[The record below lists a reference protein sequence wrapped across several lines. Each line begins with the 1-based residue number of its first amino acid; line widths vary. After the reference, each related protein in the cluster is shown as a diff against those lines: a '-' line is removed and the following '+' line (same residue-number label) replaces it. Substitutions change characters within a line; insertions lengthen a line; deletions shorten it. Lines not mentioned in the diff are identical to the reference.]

1 VAHDHGHEHGHSHGV
16 GGHSHAPASFGK
28 AFAIGIILNAGY
40 VVAEVIYG
48 RLAHSVALVADAGH
62 NLGDVLGLLF
72 AWGASILVTR
82 PPSGKH
88 TYGFRASSILAAL
101 VNAVVLLVTIGGI
114 AWEAIR
120 RLQHPS
126 DVAGG
131 IVIWVAAAGILVN
144 GSTALLFLSGRKGD
158 LNIRGAFVHMAG
170 DAGIA
175 FGVVLAGIAILV
187 TGLRWIDP
195 VVSLVIVAI
204 ILHSTWGLLR
214 DSVNLAL
221 DAVPES
227 IDVEEVRAYFVGLPD
242 VTDVHDLHI
251 WAMSTTETALT
262 AHLVIPEIADHDGLL
277 ARACEQ
283 LHDQFGIEHAT
294 LQLESG
300 NAAHPCARAVAGVI

>member
-1 VAHDHGHEHGHSHGV
+1 MAHDHGHEHGHSHGV

-72 AWGASILVTR
+72 AWGASYLVTR

-120 RLQHPS
+120 RLLHPS

-144 GSTALLFLSGRKGD
+144 GITALLFLSGRKGD

-175 FGVVLAGIAILV
+175 FGVVLAGFAILI

-195 VVSLVIVAI
+195 VVSLIIVAI
-204 ILHSTWGLLR
+204 ILHSTWSLLR

-221 DAVPES
+221 DAVPEGIK
-227 IDVEEVRAYFVGLPD
+227 IDAVRSYLERLPD
-242 VTDVHDLHI
+242 VTEVHDLHI

-262 AHLVIPEIADHDGLL
+262 AHMVIPEVADHDGLL
-277 ARACEQ
+277 ARCCEE

-300 NAAHPCARAVAGVI
+300 NAAHPCARAAVGAV

>member
-1 VAHDHGHEHGHSHGV
+1 MAHDHEHGHSHGV

-28 AFAIGIILNAGY
+28 AFAIGIVLNAGY
-40 VVAEVIYG
+40 VVAEVVYG
-48 RLAHSVALVADAGH
+48 RLSHSVALVADAGH

-72 AWGASILVTR
+72 AWGASILVTQ

-120 RLQHPS
+120 RLQHPANV
-126 DVAGG
+126 DGG
-131 IVIWVAAAGILVN
+131 IIIWIAAVGILVN
-144 GSTALLFLSGRKGD
+144 GITALLFLSGRKGD

-170 DAGIA
+170 DTGIA
-175 FGVVLAGIAILV
+175 AGVVLAGIAILL

-195 VVSLVIVAI
+195 VVSLVIVVV

-221 DAVPES
+221 DAVPEGIALDAVHS
-227 IDVEEVRAYFVGLPD
+227 YLETLPD
-242 VTDVHDLHI
+242 VTEVHDLHI

-277 ARACEQ
+277 ARCCEE
-283 LHDQFGIEHAT
+283 LHDKFGIEHAT
-294 LQLESG
+294 LQLECG
-300 NAAHPCARAVAGVI
+300 NEAHPCARAVVGAV

>member
-1 VAHDHGHEHGHSHGV
+1 VAHDHRHDH
-16 GGHSHAPASFGK
+16 GHSHAPASFGK
-28 AFAIGIILNAGY
+28 AFAIGVILNTGY

-62 NLGDVLGLLF
+62 NLGDVLGLLL
-72 AWGASILVTR
+72 AWGASYLVTR

-88 TYGFRASSILAAL
+88 TYGLRASSILAAL
-101 VNAVVLLVTIGGI
+101 VNAVVLLITIGGI

-120 RLQHPS
+120 RLLQPS

-144 GSTALLFLSGRKGD
+144 GITALLFLSDRKGD
-158 LNIRGAFVHMAG
+158 LNIRGAFIHMAG

-204 ILHSTWGLLR
+204 ILHSTWSLLR

-221 DAVPES
+221 DAVPEGIK
-227 IDVEEVRAYFVGLPD
+227 IDDVRFYLEGLPD
-242 VTDVHDLHI
+242 VTEVHDLHI

-277 ARACEQ
+277 ARCCED

-294 LQLESG
+294 LQLECG
-300 NAAHPCARAVAGVI
+300 NEAHPCARAVVGAV

>member
-1 VAHDHGHEHGHSHGV
+1 MAHDHGHSHGV
-16 GGHSHAPASFGK
+16 GGHSHTPASFGK
-28 AFAIGIILNAGY
+28 AFAIGIVLNAGY

-62 NLGDVLGLLF
+62 NLGDVLGLLL
-72 AWGASILVTR
+72 AWGASYLVTR

-120 RLQHPS
+120 RLQQPS

-144 GSTALLFLSGRKGD
+144 GITALLFLSGRKGD

-187 TGLRWIDP
+187 TDLRWIDP

-204 ILHSTWGLLR
+204 ILHSTWSLLR

-221 DAVPES
+221 DAVPEGIK
-227 IDVEEVRAYFVGLPD
+227 IDAVRSYLEGLPD
-242 VTDVHDLHI
+242 VTEVHDLHI

-277 ARACEQ
+277 ARCCGD

-294 LQLESG
+294 LQLECG
-300 NAAHPCARAVAGVI
+300 NEAHPCARAVVGAV

>member
-1 VAHDHGHEHGHSHGV
+1 MARDHGHEHGHRHGV
-16 GGHSHAPASFGK
+16 GGHSHAPASFGT
-28 AFAIGIILNAGY
+28 AFAIGIVLNAGY

-101 VNAVVLLVTIGGI
+101 VNAVILLITIGGI

-144 GSTALLFLSGRKGD
+144 GITALLFLSGRKGD

-204 ILHSTWGLLR
+204 ILHSTWSLLR

-221 DAVPES
+221 DAVPEGIK
-227 IDVEEVRAYFVGLPD
+227 IDDVRSYLEGLPD
-242 VTDVHDLHI
+242 VTAVHDLHI

-277 ARACEQ
+277 CRCCED

-294 LQLESG
+294 LQLECG
-300 NAAHPCARAVAGVI
+300 NAAHPCARAVVGAV

>member
-1 VAHDHGHEHGHSHGV
+1 MLAHDHGHSHGP
-16 GGHSHAPASFGK
+16 GGHGHAPASFGK
-28 AFAIGIILNAGY
+28 AFAIGIVLNAGY
-40 VVAEVIYG
+40 VIAEVIYG

-72 AWGASILVTR
+72 AWGASILVIR

-88 TYGFRASSILAAL
+88 TYGFRATSILAAL
-101 VNAVVLLVTIGGI
+101 LNAVVLLITIGGI

-131 IVIWVAAAGILVN
+131 IVIWVAVAGIAVN
-144 GSTALLFLSGRKGD
+144 SITALLFLSGRKGD

-175 FGVVLAGIAILV
+175 FGVVLAGVAILL

-195 VVSLVIVAI
+195 VVSLVIVAV
-204 ILHSTWGLLR
+204 ILRSTWGLLR

-221 DAVPES
+221 DAVPEG
-227 IDVEEVRAYFVGLPD
+227 IALDEVRSYLETLPD
-242 VTDVHDLHI
+242 VTEVHDLHI

-277 ARACEQ
+277 ARCCEE
-283 LHDQFGIEHAT
+283 LHDQFGIEHTT
-294 LQLESG
+294 LQLECG
-300 NAAHPCARAVAGVI
+300 NEAHPCARAVFGAV